1 MAGQLNR
8 KYEIKTEDKLPRAIT
23 RSGSF
28 VVDKLW
34 GTTVLDVNQV
44 ASVDITIDGADE
56 PVESLLHI
64 NTRIPG
70 VVENGLFIDLVSEL
84 LIAEDGELRVIK
96 RKVKG

>member
-1 MAGQLNR
+1 MIR
-8 KYEIKTEDKLPRAIT
+8 YEE
-23 RSGSF
+23 
-28 VVDKLW
+28 
-34 GTTVLDVNQV
+34 TTVLDVNQV

>member
-1 MAGQLNR
+1 MIR
-8 KYEIKTEDKLPRAIT
+8 YEE
-23 RSGSF
+23 
-28 VVDKLW
+28 
-34 GTTVLDVNQV
+34 TTVLDVNQV

-96 RKVKG
+96 RKVK

>member
-1 MAGQLNR
+1 MIR
-8 KYEIKTEDKLPRAIT
+8 YEE
-23 RSGSF
+23 
-28 VVDKLW
+28 
-34 GTTVLDVNQV
+34 TTVLDVNQV

-96 RKVKG
+96 RKVKE

>member
-1 MAGQLNR
+1 MGAGSRSLREMAGQLNR

-64 NTRIPG
+64 NTRI
-70 VVENGLFIDLVSEL
+70 
-84 LIAEDGELRVIK
+84 IAEDGELRVIK
-96 RKVKG
+96 RKVKE

>member
-1 MAGQLNR
+1 MRSLAVGVLSLIR
-8 KYEIKTEDKLPRAIT
+8 YE
-23 RSGSF
+23 
-28 VVDKLW
+28 

-64 NTRIPG
+64 NTRI
-70 VVENGLFIDLVSEL
+70 
-84 LIAEDGELRVIK
+84 IAEDGELRVIK